1 MSKNERQKK
10 RMEKLKNNGEYEDYK
25 KKRAKQRRLS
35 RKKSYGFDDSCTERT
50 TSGQLEIR
58 AKITQA
64 LKKGMSDNFSF
75 CCH

>member
-1 MSKNERQKK
+1 MSKNERRKK
-10 RMEKLKNNGEYEDYK
+10 RMEKLKSNGEYEDYK
-25 KKRAKQRRLS
+25 KKRTKQRRL
-35 RKKSYGFDDSCTERT
+35 DSCTERT